1 MTVDACAQ
9 SGGEFSEGDVTRGFD
24 EGAWLRLPNG
34 SYLPMLLQL
43 DEARLVP
50 ALTPWHGPSL
60 RRGQLVRTR
69 EELVKGRTS
78 VAPKTV
84 GLVRRIDESDA
95 AVVDF
100 EGTGVPVPTQGLG
113 ALAVCVCHGGASY
126 SARRRNR
133 RAVLETEG
141 VRPGGIR
148 GIRHLFLGALSPGLS
163 RWQQEHQALGPPRP
177 ARDLGGT
184 QRGAAGALRATKGDA
199 DGTVSD
205 GSKG

>member
-100 EGTGVPVPTQGLG
+100 EGTDRWLRLPGKSFEELELLPYVSVMEEPRTVP
-113 ALAVCVCHGGASY
+113 
-126 SARRRNR
+126 
-133 RAVLETEG
+133 EEG
-141 VRPGGIR
+141 TV
-148 GIRHLFLGALSPGLS
+148 ALSSKRKECGQVEFEGS
-163 RWQQEHQALGPPRP
+163 
-177 ARDLGGT
+177 GT
-184 QRGAAGALRATKGDA
+184 YSSVLFHL
-199 DGTVSD
+199 VYPD
-205 GSKG
+205 GSKSIKLSDRRGLREISGAPSVAQLAHFVRRKEMQMAL